1 VGAYR
6 DPATAGPQKVAA
18 HARQHK
24 RLRSDRTAPGARES
38 VPQGHLI
45 VAHYEVVGRVFSKA
59 TRPARDDRL
68 AACAREA
75 VCEPRTEGSIVPYRD
90 GAVFQLLTQHFRTG
104 LLSNVPADEVL
115 SECYLVH
122 QVSDW
127 CSGAAAY
134 FGWMREAKRENTR
147 CGL

>member
-1 VGAYR
+1 MRVNIKGCDR
-6 DPATAGPQKVAA
+6 IGPP
-18 HARQHK
+18 
-24 RLRSDRTAPGARES
+24 PGARES

-59 TRPARDDRL
+59 TRPASVRDDRL

-104 LLSNVPADEVL
+104 LLSNVPAGRGPLRMLLSLMLTRMGSRRTATGEVWKL
-115 SECYLVH
+115 SEVEL
-122 QVSDW
+122 
-127 CSGAAAY
+127 
-134 FGWMREAKRENTR
+134 T
-147 CGL
+147 